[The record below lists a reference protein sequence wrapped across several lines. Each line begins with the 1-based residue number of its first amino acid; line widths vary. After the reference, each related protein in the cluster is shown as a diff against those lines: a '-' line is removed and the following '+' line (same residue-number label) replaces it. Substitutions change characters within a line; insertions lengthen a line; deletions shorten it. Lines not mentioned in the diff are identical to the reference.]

1 MERQV
6 TSQNI
11 PIEEWVIILDGL
23 DEVEGTTAQIE
34 IIRTITTSICE
45 RTTPFGWFTL
55 SRPEPH
61 IECVMDADDVSSL
74 SYSLDL
80 PLSSR
85 DDHEILIFFEKELDK
100 IRKERNLLSS

>member
-61 IECVMDADDVSSL
+61 ID
-74 SYSLDL
+74 LDL